1 MENSKFVFT
10 GIVLKE
16 SSSFSSL
23 CLEVDVA
30 SEGENISEAKNN
42 LMEAV
47 SLYIESAIEN
57 NLPVLRQIP
66 EEENPVKQ
74 YPEKII
80 EQFPLKI
87 NFSVKAYA

>member
-16 SSSFSSL
+16 DSSFSSL

-30 SEGENISEAKNN
+30 SEGDTVAEAKAN

-57 NLPVLRQIP
+57 NLPVLRQVP
-66 EEENPVKQ
+66 EEENPIHQ

-80 EQFPLKI
+80 EKFPLKI

>member
-1 MENSKFVFT
+1 MESTKFVFT
-10 GIVLKE
+10 GVLLKE
-16 SSSFSSL
+16 NSSISTL
-23 CLEVDVA
+23 CPELDVA
-30 SEGENISEAKNN
+30 SEGDTIPEAKAN

-57 NLPVLRQIP
+57 NLPVLRQVP
-66 EEENPVKQ
+66 EEENPLKQ

-80 EQFPLKI
+80 EKFPLKI